1 MKVYRVVRWFFLA
14 AAVISIGLMLQHPR
28 RLVSRQLPAAQV
40 VANANAFQ
48 NKLSD
53 LEQAH
58 QSGQTG
64 VEARI
69 TSDEVAA
76 AFSASNPQPSQTAAL
91 SSQTGVSADQVP
103 PLKDQQVLFDGD
115 LVKSQFTT
123 QVAGKDVVV
132 TLSGRLGSKEGY
144 VDFVPTSFQIGSMPV
159 PITIVQ
165 EQVQKKLSDPT
176 TREQLKLPAFV
187 SDLRIENG
195 QLVIVEK

>member
-1 MKVYRVVRWFFLA
+1 MKIYRVVRWFFLA
-14 AAVISIGLMLQHPR
+14 AAVITIGLMLQHPK
-28 RLVSRQLPAAQV
+28 RLVSRQAPAAQI
-40 VANANAFQ
+40 VANASSFQ
-48 NKLSD
+48 SKLSD

-76 AFSASNPQPSQTAAL
+76 AFAASNPQPSQTAAL
-91 SSQTGVSADQVP
+91 SSQTGISADQA
-103 PLKDQQVLFDGD
+103 PLKDEQVVFDGD
-115 LVKSQFTT
+115 QVKSQFTT
-123 QVAGKDVVV
+123 QVAGKDVIV
-132 TLSGRLGSKEGY
+132 TLSGRVGSKDGY

-159 PITIVQ
+159 PISVVQ
-165 EQVQKKLSDPT
+165 EQVQKKLSDPAT
-176 TREQLKLPAFV
+176 HEQLKLPEFV